1 MNDGELEIKQED
13 RDGVK
18 IIKVKG
24 RMEAETYP
32 NTEKTIMK
40 MLEEENYQILIDM
53 EELEYINSSGWV
65 VFIGNLKLA
74 RDNRGDI
81 KLCCMNDQVSD
92 VFKQMG
98 LDYIIHVYGNI
109 EDAVKA
115 FKK

>member
-1 MNDGELEIKQED
+1 MYYKVRIKMDNEQLEVKQED
-13 RDGVK
+13 RDSVK

-32 NTEKTIMK
+32 AIEKTIMK

-98 LDYIIHVYGNI
+98 LDYII
-109 EDAVKA
+109 
-115 FKK
+115 